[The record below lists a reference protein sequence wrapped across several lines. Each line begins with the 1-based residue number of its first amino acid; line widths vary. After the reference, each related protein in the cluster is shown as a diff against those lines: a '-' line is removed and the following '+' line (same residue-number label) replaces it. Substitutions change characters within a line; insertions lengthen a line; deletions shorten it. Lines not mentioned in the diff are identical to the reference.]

1 MFVHIQYYLGFKG
14 KEIISF
20 VTTQAKPSVDIIL
33 SKINPGQRVKYLLID
48 PQATR
53 RDRLWDWLG
62 FLKFQSP
69 CLGTYFLLPHH
80 THYNNATPFKPSK

>member
-33 SKINPGQRVKYLLID
+33 SKINPGQRVKYLLISLR
-48 PQATR
+48 PES
-53 RDRLWDWLG
+53 
-62 FLKFQSP
+62 LKNQIYKS
-69 CLGTYFLLPHH
+69 
-80 THYNNATPFKPSK
+80 SI